1 MVATGNRNNTGPAG
15 GTTAAQPFLSPA
27 QERLWFLDQINP
39 DDAALNIA
47 RAVNIKGELDRDLL
61 QHCFQRLVARHEAL
75 RTTFATTQLYAGV
88 DSRPVQI
95 IAESGHVCIY
105 VVDVSLGEERE
116 VTLASILRERA
127 QHSFDLSLGPLIRV
141 TLVRLAEQSHVLLIV
156 AHRII
161 ADEESLKILMRE
173 MFQLYAGGREATTTL
188 PSLPLQYAGYA
199 ARQLNVLES
208 EAARAA
214 IDYWR
219 ESLQT
224 APPAL
229 ELPGYRLKPG
239 LRAATPATVSTRLEG
254 KLVSSL
260 RALSER
266 ERVTLGTTLL
276 AAFTVLLSRHSSQND
291 LIVGVEISNR
301 QTDEV
306 RSLIG
311 AVSNLWPLR
320 IELSPR
326 ESVTDLLARVQKE
339 ELQAGKYVLVPFEKL
354 LDELKVERS
363 LSRPP
368 LVQVTFNFHQREE
381 LETEFGDLLIE
392 RFDFD
397 TADDFELTLDIS
409 ESADALEC
417 RFEYRTEVYSSA
429 TVERMMAHFEVL
441 LEGIVVAPEKRI
453 AELPLL
459 TTAEREQVLV
469 EWNRTAV
476 TFAEKQSI
484 QQLFEEQAARTPAA
498 VAVVDEERSLTYAE
512 LEQRANQLAQRL
524 RKEGVGP
531 ESLVAVCLERTT
543 ELLVALLGILKAG
556 GAYVPLDP
564 SYPQSRLQ
572 FMLEDSAAAVVL
584 TEQKLAGRLPQNTSK
599 QICVDTEREQIAAE
613 SSARVEPQTDAESVA
628 YVIYTSGSTGRP
640 KGVAIEQR
648 SAVTLLQWAQT
659 VYAGAELAGVLAS
672 TSICFDL
679 SVFEL
684 FLPLS
689 VGGAVVIAE
698 NALQLASG
706 QWPVALTLIN
716 TVPSAIAELLR
727 LQGIPESVRVVNL
740 AGEPLS
746 QALVQQL
753 YEQETIERVYDLYG
767 PSEDTTYTTW
777 ALRAATELPTIGRPI
792 ANTQIYLLDGEL
804 QPVPIGVAGEL
815 YIGGAGLARGYLKR
829 PELTAEKFISN
840 PYGAAGT
847 RLYRT
852 GDLARYQE
860 DGKLQY
866 LGRSDQQVK
875 VRGYR
880 IELGE
885 IETALREQRTIRDVT
900 VIAKD
905 GKLVAYVVRSA
916 EAQANG
922 AKLTSVW
929 RESLLSRLPAYMVPA
944 FFVELEKLPLTPS
957 GKINRR
963 ALPSPE
969 ESATLIASDRVTPR
983 DELEEQL
990 VKLWI
995 KILQAKTIGVTDN
1008 FFEVG
1013 GDSLLAARLFAQ
1025 IHNRFGK
1032 NLPLATLFVSPTI
1045 EQLANVLRATE
1056 AEVAWSSLVPI
1067 QPHGSKPP
1075 LFCVHAAGANVL
1087 IYRPMSRHL
1096 GDDQPVYALQA
1107 QGLDGRREP
1116 LTCVEDMA
1124 AHYLKEMRAFQP
1136 SGPYYLLGASFGG
1149 LVIYEMAQQLLSQG
1163 ETVAFLGML
1172 NTNCPVY
1179 SFWKKVGC
1187 HVGHLKERGA
1197 LDYSRSLK
1205 ESVKR
1210 RLAPGDSRQNAPTA
1224 EVQSLVPAQADDALV
1239 RTVGA
1244 ILEAEQKYVPAIQH
1258 YAGNLTFFWAEDAPR
1273 DFEDNR
1279 LAWRKIAPEGFE
1291 IHVVPGTH
1299 TKMREEPHVQK
1310 LAEKLKPCLEKAA
1323 R

>member
-1 MVATGNRNNTGPAG
+1 
-15 GTTAAQPFLSPA
+15 
-27 QERLWFLDQINP
+27 
-39 DDAALNIA
+39 
-47 RAVNIKGELDRDLL
+47 
-61 QHCFQRLVARHEAL
+61 
-75 RTTFATTQLYAGV
+75 
-88 DSRPVQI
+88 
-95 IAESGHVCIY
+95 
-105 VVDVSLGEERE
+105 
-116 VTLASILRERA
+116 
-127 QHSFDLSLGPLIRV
+127 
-141 TLVRLAEQSHVLLIV
+141 
-156 AHRII
+156 
-161 ADEESLKILMRE
+161 
-173 MFQLYAGGREATTTL
+173 
-188 PSLPLQYAGYA
+188 
-199 ARQLNVLES
+199 
-208 EAARAA
+208 
-214 IDYWR
+214 
-219 ESLQT
+219 
-224 APPAL
+224 
-229 ELPGYRLKPG
+229 
-239 LRAATPATVSTRLEG
+239 
-254 KLVSSL
+254 
-260 RALSER
+260 
-266 ERVTLGTTLL
+266 
-276 AAFTVLLSRHSSQND
+276 
-291 LIVGVEISNR
+291 
-301 QTDEV
+301 
-306 RSLIG
+306 
-311 AVSNLWPLR
+311 
-320 IELSPR
+320 
-326 ESVTDLLARVQKE
+326 
-339 ELQAGKYVLVPFEKL
+339 
-354 LDELKVERS
+354 
-363 LSRPP
+363 
-368 LVQVTFNFHQREE
+368 
-381 LETEFGDLLIE
+381 
-392 RFDFD
+392 
-397 TADDFELTLDIS
+397 
-409 ESADALEC
+409 
-417 RFEYRTEVYSSA
+417 
-429 TVERMMAHFEVL
+429 
-441 LEGIVVAPEKRI
+441 
-453 AELPLL
+453 
-459 TTAEREQVLV
+459 
-469 EWNRTAV
+469 
-476 TFAEKQSI
+476 
-484 QQLFEEQAARTPAA
+484 
-498 VAVVDEERSLTYAE
+498 
-512 LEQRANQLAQRL
+512 
-524 RKEGVGP
+524 
-531 ESLVAVCLERTT
+531 
-543 ELLVALLGILKAG
+543 LLVALLGILKAG

-564 SYPQSRLQ
+564 AYPQSRLQ
-572 FMLEDSAAAVVL
+572 FMLEDSAATVVL
-584 TEQKLAGRLPQNTSK
+584 TEQKLAGRLPQSSSK

-613 SSARVEPQTDAESVA
+613 SSARLNASSSLA

-640 KGVAIEQR
+640 KGVAIEQG

-659 VYAGAELAGVLAS
+659 VYSREDLAGVLAS

-689 VGGAVVIAE
+689 VGGTVVIAE

-706 QWPVALTLIN
+706 RWPVALTLIN

-740 AGEPLS
+740 AGEALP
-746 QALVQQL
+746 QALVAQL

-777 ALRAATELPTIGRPI
+777 ALRSATEPATIGRPI

-852 GDLARYQE
+852 GDVARYQE

-885 IETALREQRTIRDVT
+885 IETALREQRTIRDVA
-900 VIAKD
+900 VIAKE

-916 EAQANG
+916 EAPANG
-922 AKLTSVW
+922 SKLTSVW
-929 RESLLSRLPAYMVPA
+929 RESLLSRLPAYMVPVL
-944 FFVELEKLPLTPS
+944 FVELEKLPLTPS
-957 GKINRR
+957 GKINRG

-969 ESATLIASDRVTPR
+969 ELATLSASDRVTPR
-983 DELEEQL
+983 DELEAQL
-990 VKLWI
+990 VKLWT
-995 KILQAKTIGVTDN
+995 KILQAETIGVTDN

-1056 AEVAWSSLVPI
+1056 AEAMWSSLVPI

-1087 IYRPMSRHL
+1087 IYRPLSRHL

-1116 LTCVEDMA
+1116 LTCIEDMA
-1124 AHYLKEMRAFQP
+1124 AEYIKEMRTFQP

-1149 LVIYEMAQQLLSQG
+1149 LVVYEMAQQLLSQG
-1163 ETVAFLGML
+1163 ERVAFLGML

-1179 SFWKKVGC
+1179 SFWKKIGC

-1197 LDYSRSLK
+1197 WDYLRSLK

-1210 RLAPGDSRQNAPTA
+1210 RLGPGDSTHNAATA

-1239 RTVGA
+1239 RTVAA

-1258 YAGNLTFFWAEDAPR
+1258 YSGNLTFFWAEDAPR

-1299 TKMREEPHVQK
+1299 TKMREEPYVQK